1 MANALKINAQSDREI
16 VMTRVF
22 DAPRNLVYDAYTKPE
37 LLKRWLG
44 VFGGW
49 TMPVCEMDVRV
60 GGSYRWEW
68 RGSDG
73 SQMGVRGVFRE
84 VVPNERLVAT
94 EKFDD
99 AWYPG
104 EGLNTTTFVEK
115 GGKTTLTQTMR
126 YESREARDA
135 VLKSPMETGVA
146 ASYDKLEAML
156 TSGEIGAARA
166 VEARSGGSN

>member
-1 MANALKINAQSDREI
+1 MTMANTLKINAQSDREI
-16 VMTRVF
+16 VMTRMF
-22 DAPRNLVYDAYTKPE
+22 DAPRNLVYDAYTKPD

-49 TMPVCEMDVRV
+49 TMPICEMDVRA
-60 GGSYRWEW
+60 GGSYRWVW

-73 SQMGVRGVFRE
+73 TQMGVRGVFRE
-84 VVPNERLVAT
+84 VLPNERLVAT

-146 ASYDKLEAML
+146 ASFDGLERML
-156 TSGEIGAARA
+156 ESGEIGGTKAGVR
-166 VEARSGGSN
+166 R

>member
-1 MANALKINAQSDREI
+1 MANTLKINAQSDREI
-16 VMTRVF
+16 VMTRDF
-22 DAPRNLVYDAYTKPE
+22 DASRDLVYDAYTRPE

-44 VFGGW
+44 VFRDW
-49 TMPVCEMDVRV
+49 TMPICEMDVRP
-60 GGSYRWEW
+60 GGSYRWVW
-68 RGSDG
+68 ANPDG
-73 SQMGVRGVFRE
+73 SRMTVRGVFRE

-115 GGKTTLTQTMR
+115 GGKTTLTQTLR

-146 ASYDKLEAML
+146 ASFDNLERIL
-156 TSGEIGAARA
+156 GSGEIKTG
-166 VEARSGGSN
+166 ARS

>member
-1 MANALKINAQSDREI
+1 MANTLKINAQSDREI
-16 VMTRVF
+16 VMARDF
-22 DAPRNLVYDAYTKPE
+22 DAPRDLVYDAYTKPE

-44 VFGGW
+44 VFRGW
-49 TMPVCEMDVRV
+49 TMRVCEMDVRP
-60 GGSYRWEW
+60 GGSYRWVW
-68 RGSDG
+68 RNPDG
-73 SQMGVRGVFRE
+73 SQMTVRGVFRE

-94 EKFDD
+94 ERFDD

-115 GGKTTLTQTMR
+115 GGRTTLTQTLR

-146 ASYDKLEAML
+146 ASFDNLERILA
-156 TSGEIGAARA
+156 SGDIKEIGRA
-166 VEARSGGSN
+166 S

>member
-1 MANALKINAQSDREI
+1 MPNALKISSQSDREI

-22 DAPRNLVYDAYTKPE
+22 DAPRNLVYEAWTKPD

-44 VFGGW
+44 IFRGW

-60 GGSYRWEW
+60 GGAYRWQW
-68 RGSDG
+68 RNPDG

-104 EGLNTTTFVEK
+104 EGHNTTTFVEK
-115 GGKTTLTQTMR
+115 GGKTTLTQVMR

-146 ASYDKLEAML
+146 ASFDNLEKML
-156 TSGEIGAARA
+156 ESGC
-166 VEARSGGSN
+166 S

>member
-1 MANALKINAQSDREI
+1 MANTLKINAQSDREI
-16 VMTRVF
+16 VMTRDF
-22 DAPRNLVYDAYTKPE
+22 DAPRDLVYDAYTRPE

-44 VFGGW
+44 VFRGW
-49 TMPVCEMDVRV
+49 TMPVCEMDVRA
-60 GGSYRWEW
+60 GGSYRWVW
-68 RGSDG
+68 RNPDG
-73 SQMGVRGVFRE
+73 SEMTVRGVFRE
-84 VVPNERLVAT
+84 VVPGERLVAT

-115 GGKTTLTQTMR
+115 GGKTTLTQTLR

-146 ASYDKLEAML
+146 ASFDNLERIL
-156 TSGEIGAARA
+156 GSGEIEAA
-166 VEARSGGSN
+166 VRS